1 MEIVPRLRALQASLP
16 PQVTLVAV
24 SKTQPDAAILEA
36 YATGQRAFGENRV
49 QDLKGKAERLPA
61 DIEWHMIGHVQTNKI
76 KDFAPFVHLVH
87 GVDRLKVLQV
97 LNHEAQKV
105 GRVIDALLQV
115 HIAEEE
121 SKFGFSPEELQ
132 VALASDLPTTFPH
145 VRVRGLMGMATF
157 TDQADQVR
165 REFDGLARL
174 FRTSQTAMPPH
185 FDQLSIGMS
194 GDYPLAIECGA
205 TIIRV
210 GTAIFGAR
218 NY

>member
-1 MEIVPRLRALQASLP
+1 MEIAARLTALQASLP
-16 PQVTLVAV
+16 PQVTLIAV

-49 QDLKGKAERLPA
+49 QDMKGKAERLPA
-61 DIEWHMIGHVQTNKI
+61 DIQWHMIGHVQTNKI

-97 LNHEAQKV
+97 LNQEAQKI

-132 VALASDLPTTFPH
+132 AALASDLPAAFPH
-145 VRVRGLMGMATF
+145 VRIRGLMGMATF
-157 TDQADQVR
+157 TDNADQVR
-165 REFDGLARL
+165 REFEGLAHL
-174 FRTSQTAMPPH
+174 FRTSQTGMPLH
-185 FDQLSIGMS
+185 FNQLSMGMS

-205 TIIRV
+205 THIRV